1 MVNFSLYNA
10 FSTFWR
16 NILLELESYATKKEL
31 TDNSITPITNEEIDE
46 ICEAS
51 IYAVEEVEF

>member
-1 MVNFSLYNA
+1 MINFSLYNA

-16 NILLELESYATKKEL
+16 NILLELESYATKKDL

-51 IYAVEEVEF
+51 IYAVEEAEF